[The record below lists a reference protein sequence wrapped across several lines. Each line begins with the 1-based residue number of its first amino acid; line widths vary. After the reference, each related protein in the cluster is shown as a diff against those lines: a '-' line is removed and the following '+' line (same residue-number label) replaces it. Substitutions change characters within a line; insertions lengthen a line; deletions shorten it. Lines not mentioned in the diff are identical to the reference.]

1 MTHMQQVTSKN
12 WLSWLQ
18 TTASNLQIQVTNIN
32 TDSINSNVSSVIQTH
47 ATPAFDNQFITTR
60 EAQKLANQVDCTSDV
75 ISVGAIGG
83 NTAYF
88 LAKRIIDV
96 TTAIIIIML
105 LIPVL
110 AVCAVWVAFEN
121 GGAVISRKQ
130 EFTSNLV
137 NRDGRYM
144 WIVMPFTRYE
154 FLTTKTISGQF
165 LEATGMSA
173 LPALLNVVRG
183 EMSIIGAETLT
194 QEDIEAFEEWQ
205 FLGFACKPGII
216 GLSRISGKL
225 SWLANDRT
233 RQEVWYACN
242 QSLSVDFKILL
253 KALQSIIAI

>member
-1 MTHMQQVTSKN
+1 MQRVTSKN

-18 TTASNLQIQVTNIN
+18 TTATNLQMQVTNIN
-32 TDSINSNVSSVIQTH
+32 TDSINPNVSSVIQTH
-47 ATPAFDNQFITTR
+47 TTAASDNPFITTR
-60 EAQKLANQVDCTSDV
+60 EAQQLANQVDCTSDV

-96 TTAIIIIML
+96 VTVIIMIML
-105 LIPVL
+105 LLPVL
-110 AVCAVWVAFEN
+110 IVCAVWVAIEN
-121 GGAVISRKQ
+121 GGSTISKKQ
-130 EFTSNLV
+130 EFTSKLV
-137 NRDGRYM
+137 KRDGRYM
-144 WIVMPFTRYE
+144 WIVMPFTCYE
-154 FLTTKTISGQF
+154 FLTTETASGKF
-165 LEATGMSA
+165 LEATGMNA

-194 QEDIEAFEEWQ
+194 QEDIEVFEEWQ